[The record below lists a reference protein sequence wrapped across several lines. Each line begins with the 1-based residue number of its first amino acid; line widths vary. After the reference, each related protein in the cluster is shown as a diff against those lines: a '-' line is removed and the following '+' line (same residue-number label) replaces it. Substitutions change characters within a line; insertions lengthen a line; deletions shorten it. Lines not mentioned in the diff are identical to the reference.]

1 MLHPLNGR
9 SAMYDPI
16 KSHEITSLIFD
27 NLSKTGVTV
36 VTDSEDRII
45 AISDHYVKI
54 LNREK
59 KDIIGHPVSKIIP
72 NTIMPA
78 IRKKGQPDC
87 KLFTLA
93 NGETVVAHYVPLIQD
108 NKTLGVFAYT
118 SMNTIDYMSTLST
131 MDKVRRL
138 NDELNQFK
146 NELQKLRGAKYSL
159 NSIIGSSAEIVE
171 TKELAKKVAQTK
183 STVMITGETGTGKE
197 LFAHAIHQLSPRRHQ
212 SFIALNCAA
221 IPKDLIESELFGY
234 EEGAFSGARKGGKPG
249 KFEMAHRG
257 TLYLDEIDQLPL
269 PLQSKILRT
278 IQEKEIERIGG
289 TKITDTDIR
298 LICTS
303 NRNLRELVEKSEFR
317 EDLYYR
323 IHVVSL
329 NVPSL
334 RERLDDIPVLV
345 NHFIAK
351 INNSLG
357 LNIQGV
363 HMDVLK
369 SFKRYNW
376 PGNVRELEHMLE
388 RAANIALSG
397 QLNLYHF
404 EKFVPRLLG
413 GTYKKAFE
421 KSISLSNLKVK
432 TERDAIISVLRM
444 TKGNKKRASEI
455 LQIDRSV
462 LYKKIC
468 RYKIDVIGK
477 KATA

>member
-1 MLHPLNGR
+1 
-9 SAMYDPI
+9 MYDPF

-27 NLSKTGVTV
+27 SLSKVGVTII
-36 VTDSEDRII
+36 TDSEDRII
-45 AISDHYVKI
+45 AISDYYAKI

-59 KDIIGHPVSKIIP
+59 KDIIGQPVSKIVT
-72 NTIMPA
+72 NTIMPT

-93 NGETVVAHYVPLIQD
+93 NGETVVAHYVPLIKD

-118 SMNTIDYMSTLST
+118 SMNTIEYMSTLST
-131 MDKVRRL
+131 MDVVRRL

-146 NELQKLRGAKYSL
+146 NELQRLRGAKYSL
-159 NSIIGSSAEIVE
+159 SNIIGSSAEIME

-183 STVMITGETGTGKE
+183 STVLITGETGTGKE
-197 LFAHAIHQLSPRRHQ
+197 LFAHAIHQLSTRRHQ

-278 IQEKEIERIGG
+278 IQEKEVERIGG

-303 NRNLRELVEKSEFR
+303 NRNLRELVDKGEFR

-329 NVPSL
+329 LVPPL
-334 RERLDDIPVLV
+334 RERLDDIPDLV
-345 NHFIAK
+345 NHFISK
-351 INNSLG
+351 INNGLG
-357 LNIQGV
+357 LNIEGV
-363 HMDVLK
+363 HRDVLK
-369 SFKRYNW
+369 SFKRYHW
-376 PGNVRELEHMLE
+376 PGNVRELEHLLE

-404 EKFVPRLLG
+404 EKFVPRFLD
-413 GTYKKAFE
+413 GTHKKSFE
-421 KSISLSNLKVK
+421 KSINLNDLKDK
-432 TERDAIISVLRM
+432 MERGAIINALQI

-462 LYKKIC
+462 LYKKIS
-468 RYKIDVIGK
+468 RYKIDVKGK
-477 KATA
+477 T